1 MGRRAHH
8 GAPPLSYGWTVV
20 ATLSVT
26 EIVSWGI
33 MYYAFPVF
41 LASMERD
48 LDASRVAITGA
59 FTVGMAVAA
68 LAALPVGRWLDRRG
82 PWALM
87 TLGSCLGAALMVAWS
102 QVHTFGGL
110 YAVWIL
116 MGLALAATLYE
127 PAFGAVVRWFPTR
140 HRDRALTAVT
150 LAGALASTIFM
161 PISAGLLEHAGWRHA
176 LLGLAAILAVVTIPL
191 HAVVLRRQ
199 PPRFGGSGE
208 RDTGRGRDATRV
220 PGTPLEVAARTPIFW
235 ALAVAFSIGNFSTA
249 AVTLHLIPYMVAH
262 GHAAAAVAMAIG
274 WMGAMQIPGRLLFVA
289 VAGRFGALG
298 VTMAVFLAQAVGL
311 VLVALAPSL
320 PAGLAL
326 VIAVLGAANG
336 MATLARATTLAEVF
350 GPAHYASI
358 SGAIALGANGS
369 RALGPVG
376 AAVLYTVLGG
386 YRPVFWG
393 LAGALVLMG
402 GVVAA
407 TAARGARM
415 ERAVPAA

>member
-1 MGRRAHH
+1 
-8 GAPPLSYGWTVV
+8 
-20 ATLSVT
+20 
-26 EIVSWGI
+26 
-33 MYYAFPVF
+33 
-41 LASMERD
+41 
-48 LDASRVAITGA
+48 
-59 FTVGMAVAA
+59 MAVAA

-87 TLGSCLGAALMVAWS
+87 TLGSCLGAALLVAWS
-102 QVHTFGGL
+102 HVHSLGAL

-161 PISAGLLEHAGWRHA
+161 PVSAGLLERAGWRHA
-176 LLGLAAILAVVTIPL
+176 LLGLAAILAALTIPL
-191 HAVVLRRQ
+191 HAIVLRRQ
-199 PPRFGGSGE
+199 PPHVA
-208 RDTGRGRDATRV
+208 GRGRRGAGGAGPAARP
-220 PGTPLEVAARTPIFW
+220 PGTPLGAAARTPIFW
-235 ALAVAFSIGNFSTA
+235 TLAVAFSIGNFSTA
-249 AVTLHLIPYMVAH
+249 AVTLHLIPYLVAH

-274 WMGAMQIPGRLLFVA
+274 WMGAMQIPGRVLFMA

-298 VTMAVFLAQAVGL
+298 VTMAVFLVQALGFA
-311 VLVALAPSL
+311 LVALAPSL
-320 PAGLAL
+320 PGGLML

-386 YRPVFWG
+386 YRPVFWS
-393 LAGALVLMG
+393 LAGALLLIG

-407 TAARGARM
+407 TVARGA
-415 ERAVPAA
+415 ESAAPVA

>member
-1 MGRRAHH
+1 
-8 GAPPLSYGWTVV
+8 
-20 ATLSVT
+20 
-26 EIVSWGI
+26 
-33 MYYAFPVF
+33 MYYGFPVF

-59 FTVGMAVAA
+59 FTMGMAVAA

-87 TLGSCLGAALMVAWS
+87 TLGSCLGTGLMVAWS
-102 QVHTFGGL
+102 QVHNLSAL
-110 YAVWIL
+110 YVVWIL

-140 HRDRALTAVT
+140 HRDRALTTVT

-161 PISAGLLEHAGWRHA
+161 PISAGLLDRAGWRSA
-176 LLGLAAILAVVTIPL
+176 LLGLAAILAVLTIPL
-191 HAVVLRRQ
+191 HAIVLRR
-199 PPRFGGSGE
+199 PPPHVVGPGPRGAS
-208 RDTGRGRDATRV
+208 RDRDAVRV
-220 PGTPLEVAARTPIFW
+220 PGAPRGGAARTPIFW
-235 ALAVAFSIGNFSTA
+235 ALAVAFSIGDFSTA
-249 AVTLHLIPYMVAH
+249 AVTLHLIPYLVAH
-262 GHAAAAVAMAIG
+262 GHAAASVAMAIG
-274 WMGAMQIPGRLLFVA
+274 WMGAMQIPGRLLFIA

-298 VTMAVFLAQAVGL
+298 VTMAVFLAQALGL
-311 VLVALAPSL
+311 GLVALAPSL
-320 PAGLAL
+320 PVGLIL

-358 SGAIALGANGS
+358 SGAIALGANGA

-386 YRPVFWG
+386 YRPVFWS
-393 LAGALVLMG
+393 LAGALVLTS

-407 TAARGARM
+407 TAARGAPV
-415 ERAVPAA
+415 ERIVPAA

>member
-1 MGRRAHH
+1 
-8 GAPPLSYGWTVV
+8 
-20 ATLSVT
+20 
-26 EIVSWGI
+26 
-33 MYYAFPVF
+33 MYYGFPVF
-41 LASMERD
+41 LAAMERD

-59 FTVGMAVAA
+59 FTAGMAVAA

-102 QVHTFGGL
+102 RVHSVGAL

-176 LLGLAAILAVVTIPL
+176 LLGLGAILAILTIPL
-191 HAVVLRRQ
+191 HAVVLRRE
-199 PPRFGGSGE
+199 PPHFAHRGS
-208 RDTGRGRDATRV
+208 RGTARDAAASA
-220 PGTPLEVAARTPIFW
+220 PGASLGVAARTPIFW
-235 ALAVAFSIGNFSTA
+235 ALAIAFAIGNFSTA
-249 AVTLHLIPYMVAH
+249 AVTLHLIPYLVAH
-262 GHAAAAVAMAIG
+262 GRAAAGVAIAIG
-274 WMGAMQIPGRLLFVA
+274 WMGAMQIPGRLVFVA

-298 VTMAVFLAQAVGL
+298 VTMAVFLAQALGL
-311 VLVALAPSL
+311 ALVALAPSL
-320 PAGLAL
+320 PAGLLL
-326 VIAVLGAANG
+326 VVAVLGAANG
-336 MATLARATTLAEVF
+336 MATLARATTLAELF
-350 GPAHYASI
+350 GPAHYATI

-386 YRPVFWG
+386 YRPVFWS
-393 LAGALVLMG
+393 LAGALALMG

-407 TAARGARM
+407 TAAARGHAD
-415 ERAVPAA
+415 RAVPAR